1 MATYTTKQ
9 QKAVL
14 DCLSERA
21 DSPVS
26 AAAIVDALR
35 EQGEHIGIATVYRQL
50 ESSNG
55 RAASTRSRRTRA
67 RTISSAPTAA
77 HRTAASLS
85 ASAAGA
91 SCTSTATSSRRSTS
105 IWSMST
111 AFPSIPA
118 RRCSTAC
125 AASVRRA
132 HETHCFLF
140 LALALAF
147 SLTACTVPVEKA
159 DDGKIQIVATLFPYY
174 DFARAIAGDRADV
187 TLLLSP
193 GREAHSFEPTPL
205 DAVTISESDVFLYNG
220 GEGEYWVDS
229 MLGAAGENIAVIA
242 RMMDYVDA
250 LDEEYVEGM
259 QGADGHDHDHEHGS
273 HDDHDDHDHD
283 HEEDEHDS
291 DEVEYDEHIWTSPKN
306 AVVLCRAVCDA
317 ICKADPAN
325 EDFYRANCD
334 GYCAQIEALDARF
347 ASLCESAPHKL
358 LVFADRFPMLYFCRE
373 FGLDY
378 RAAFHGCSGDTE
390 PSLAT
395 IKYLIDKVEDE
406 DIPVVYTID
415 FGTKKVAAVVSECTG
430 AAVDT
435 LYSMQTVSRADFDAG
450 ETYLTL
456 MERNYEALRKGL
468 NE

>member
-1 MATYTTKQ
+1 MK
-9 QKAVL
+9 
-14 DCLSERA
+14 R
-21 DSPVS
+21 
-26 AAAIVDALR
+26 I
-35 EQGEHIGIATVYRQL
+35 
-50 ESSNG
+50 
-55 RAASTRSRRTRA
+55 
-67 RTISSAPTAA
+67 IS
-77 HRTAASLS
+77 L
-85 ASAAGA
+85 
-91 SCTSTATSSRRSTS
+91 
-105 IWSMST
+105 
-111 AFPSIPA
+111 
-118 RRCSTAC
+118 
-125 AASVRRA
+125 
-132 HETHCFLF
+132 L
-140 LALALAF
+140 LALALTL
-147 SLTACTVPVEKA
+147 SLTACTMPAEKA
-159 DDGKIQIVATLFPYY
+159 DGGKLQIVTTLFPYY
-174 DFARAIAGDRADV
+174 DFARAIAQDRADV

-205 DAVTISESDVFLYNG
+205 DAVTISEADVFLYNG

-229 MLGAAGENIAVIA
+229 MLGAAGENIAVVA

-317 ICKADPAN
+317 ICRADAEN
-325 EDFYRANCD
+325 AAFYRANCEN
-334 GYCAQIEALDARF
+334 YCAQLEDLDARF
-347 ASLCESAPHKL
+347 AALCESAPRRL
-358 LVFADRFPMLYFCRE
+358 LIFADRFPMLYFCRE
-373 FGLDY
+373 YGLDY

-395 IKYLIDKVEDE
+395 IKFLIDKVEDE
-406 DIPVVYTID
+406 NIPVVYTID

-430 AAVDT
+430 AAIEM

-456 MERNYEALRKGL
+456 MERNFEALRKGL
-468 NE
+468 NA

>member
-1 MATYTTKQ
+1 MK
-9 QKAVL
+9 
-14 DCLSERA
+14 R
-21 DSPVS
+21 
-26 AAAIVDALR
+26 I
-35 EQGEHIGIATVYRQL
+35 
-50 ESSNG
+50 
-55 RAASTRSRRTRA
+55 
-67 RTISSAPTAA
+67 IS
-77 HRTAASLS
+77 L
-85 ASAAGA
+85 
-91 SCTSTATSSRRSTS
+91 
-105 IWSMST
+105 
-111 AFPSIPA
+111 
-118 RRCSTAC
+118 
-125 AASVRRA
+125 
-132 HETHCFLF
+132 L
-140 LALALAF
+140 LALALTL
-147 SLTACTVPVEKA
+147 SLTACTAPAEKA

-229 MLGAAGENIAVIA
+229 MLDAAGENIAVIA

-250 LDEEYVEGM
+250 LNEEYVEGM

-273 HDDHDDHDHD
+273 HDDHDHD

-317 ICKADPAN
+317 ICRADAEN
-325 EDFYRANCD
+325 AAFYRANCEN
-334 GYCAQIEALDARF
+334 YCAQLEDLDARF
-347 ASLCESAPHKL
+347 ADLCASAPRRL
-358 LVFADRFPMLYFCRE
+358 LIFADRFPMLYFCRE
-373 FGLDY
+373 YGLDY

-395 IKYLIDKVEDE
+395 IKFLIDKVEDE
-406 DIPVVYTID
+406 NIPVVYTID

-430 AAVDT
+430 AAIET

-456 MERNYEALRKGL
+456 MERNFEALRKGL
-468 NE
+468 NA

>member
-1 MATYTTKQ
+1 MK
-9 QKAVL
+9 
-14 DCLSERA
+14 RI
-21 DSPVS
+21 DS
-26 AAAIVDALR
+26 
-35 EQGEHIGIATVYRQL
+35 
-50 ESSNG
+50 
-55 RAASTRSRRTRA
+55 
-67 RTISSAPTAA
+67 
-77 HRTAASLS
+77 
-85 ASAAGA
+85 
-91 SCTSTATSSRRSTS
+91 
-105 IWSMST
+105 
-111 AFPSIPA
+111 F
-118 RRCSTAC
+118 
-125 AASVRRA
+125 
-132 HETHCFLF
+132 F

-174 DFARAIAGDRADV
+174 DFARAIGGDRADV

-229 MLGAAGENIAVIA
+229 MLGAAGENIAVVA

-273 HDDHDDHDHD
+273 HDDHDDHDDHDHD

-347 ASLCESAPHKL
+347 ASLCESAPRKL

>member
-1 MATYTTKQ
+1 MK
-9 QKAVL
+9 
-14 DCLSERA
+14 R
-21 DSPVS
+21 
-26 AAAIVDALR
+26 I
-35 EQGEHIGIATVYRQL
+35 
-50 ESSNG
+50 
-55 RAASTRSRRTRA
+55 
-67 RTISSAPTAA
+67 
-77 HRTAASLS
+77 ASL
-85 ASAAGA
+85 
-91 SCTSTATSSRRSTS
+91 
-105 IWSMST
+105 
-111 AFPSIPA
+111 
-118 RRCSTAC
+118 
-125 AASVRRA
+125 
-132 HETHCFLF
+132 L
-140 LALALAF
+140 LALVLVF
-147 SLTACTVPVEKA
+147 SLTACAAPAEKSG
-159 DDGKIQIVATLFPYY
+159 DGKIQIVATLFPYY
-174 DFARAIAGDRADV
+174 DFARAIVGDRADV

-205 DAVTISESDVFLYNG
+205 DAVTISEADVFLYNG

-229 MLGAAGENIAVIA
+229 MLDAAGENIAVIA
-242 RMMDYVDA
+242 RMMNYVDA

-259 QGADGHDHDHEHGS
+259 QGADDHGHDG
-273 HDDHDDHDHD
+273 HD

-334 GYCAQIEALDARF
+334 DYCAQIEELDARF
-347 ASLCESAPHKL
+347 ADLCASAPRKL

-373 FGLDY
+373 FDLDY

-406 DIPVVYTID
+406 NIPVVYTID

-430 AAVDT
+430 AAVGT

>member
-1 MATYTTKQ
+1 MK
-9 QKAVL
+9 
-14 DCLSERA
+14 R
-21 DSPVS
+21 
-26 AAAIVDALR
+26 
-35 EQGEHIGIATVYRQL
+35 IA
-50 ESSNG
+50 S
-55 RAASTRSRRTRA
+55 
-67 RTISSAPTAA
+67 
-77 HRTAASLS
+77 
-85 ASAAGA
+85 
-91 SCTSTATSSRRSTS
+91 
-105 IWSMST
+105 
-111 AFPSIPA
+111 F
-118 RRCSTAC
+118 
-125 AASVRRA
+125 
-132 HETHCFLF
+132 F

-174 DFARAIAGDRADV
+174 DFARAIVGDRADV

-306 AVVLCRAVCDA
+306 AIRLCRAVADA
-317 ICKADPAN
+317 LCAADAEN
-325 EDFYRANCD
+325 ADLYRANCED
-334 GYCAQIEALDARF
+334 YCAQLEALDADLR
-347 ASLCESAPHKL
+347 ALRANAVRDL
-358 LVFADRFPMLYFCRE
+358 LIFADRFPFLYFCE
-373 FGLDY
+373 EYDLHY

-395 IKYLIDKVEDE
+395 LKYLIDKVNDE
-406 DIPVVYTID
+406 HIPVVYTID
-415 FGTKKVAAVVSECTG
+415 LSSQKVAEAVSECTG
-430 AAVDT
+430 ARIER
-435 LYSMQTVSRADFDAG
+435 LWSMQTISRTDFDAG

-456 MERNYEALRKGL
+456 MQRNYEALKGGL
-468 NE
+468 L

>member
-1 MATYTTKQ
+1 MK
-9 QKAVL
+9 
-14 DCLSERA
+14 R
-21 DSPVS
+21 
-26 AAAIVDALR
+26 
-35 EQGEHIGIATVYRQL
+35 IA
-50 ESSNG
+50 S
-55 RAASTRSRRTRA
+55 
-67 RTISSAPTAA
+67 
-77 HRTAASLS
+77 
-85 ASAAGA
+85 
-91 SCTSTATSSRRSTS
+91 
-105 IWSMST
+105 
-111 AFPSIPA
+111 
-118 RRCSTAC
+118 
-125 AASVRRA
+125 
-132 HETHCFLF
+132 LF
-140 LALALAF
+140 LALVLAF
-147 SLTACTVPVEKA
+147 SLCACAAPAEKA
-159 DDGKIQIVATLFPYY
+159 DDGRLQIVTTLFPYY

-229 MLGAAGENIAVIA
+229 MLDAAGEHITVVA

-259 QGADGHDHDHEHGS
+259 QGAD
-273 HDDHDDHDHD
+273 DHDHD
-283 HEEDEHDS
+283 HDHDEHDDHDEHGHDEEAHDS

-317 ICKADPAN
+317 ICKADPSN
-325 EDFYRANCD
+325 EAFYRANCD
-334 GYCAQIEALDARF
+334 DYCAQLEALDARF
-347 ASLCESAPHKL
+347 ADLCENAPRKL

-373 FGLDY
+373 FGLNY

-395 IKYLIDKVEDE
+395 IKFLIDKVEE
-406 DIPVVYTID
+406 ESIPVVSTID

-430 AAVDT
+430 AAVGT

-468 NE
+468 SE

>member
-1 MATYTTKQ
+1 MK
-9 QKAVL
+9 
-14 DCLSERA
+14 R
-21 DSPVS
+21 
-26 AAAIVDALR
+26 
-35 EQGEHIGIATVYRQL
+35 IA
-50 ESSNG
+50 S
-55 RAASTRSRRTRA
+55 
-67 RTISSAPTAA
+67 
-77 HRTAASLS
+77 
-85 ASAAGA
+85 
-91 SCTSTATSSRRSTS
+91 
-105 IWSMST
+105 
-111 AFPSIPA
+111 F
-118 RRCSTAC
+118 
-125 AASVRRA
+125 
-132 HETHCFLF
+132 F

-174 DFARAIAGDRADV
+174 DFARAIVGDRADV

-229 MLGAAGENIAVIA
+229 MLDAAGENIAVIA

-317 ICKADPAN
+317 ICGADPAN

-334 GYCAQIEALDARF
+334 AYCAQLEALDADLRALR
-347 ASLCESAPHKL
+347 ASAVRDL
-358 LVFADRFPMLYFCRE
+358 LIFADRFPFLYFCE
-373 FGLDY
+373 EYDLHY

-395 IKYLIDKVEDE
+395 LKYLIDKVNDE
-406 DIPVVYTID
+406 HIPVVYTID
-415 FGTKKVAAVVSECTG
+415 LSSQKVAEAVSECTG
-430 AAVDT
+430 ARIER
-435 LYSMQTVSRADFDAG
+435 LWSMQTISRTDFDAG

-456 MERNYEALRKGL
+456 MQRNYEALKGGL
-468 NE
+468 L

>member
-1 MATYTTKQ
+1 MK
-9 QKAVL
+9 
-14 DCLSERA
+14 R
-21 DSPVS
+21 
-26 AAAIVDALR
+26 I
-35 EQGEHIGIATVYRQL
+35 
-50 ESSNG
+50 
-55 RAASTRSRRTRA
+55 
-67 RTISSAPTAA
+67 IS
-77 HRTAASLS
+77 L
-85 ASAAGA
+85 
-91 SCTSTATSSRRSTS
+91 
-105 IWSMST
+105 
-111 AFPSIPA
+111 
-118 RRCSTAC
+118 
-125 AASVRRA
+125 
-132 HETHCFLF
+132 L
-140 LALALAF
+140 LALALTL
-147 SLTACTVPVEKA
+147 SLTACTAPAEKA
-159 DDGKIQIVATLFPYY
+159 DGEKLQIVTTLFPYY
-174 DFARAIAGDRADV
+174 DFARAIAQDRADV

-205 DAVTISESDVFLYNG
+205 DAVTISEADVFLYNG

-229 MLGAAGENIAVIA
+229 MLGAAGENIAVVA

-250 LDEEYVEGM
+250 LNEEYVEGM

-306 AVVLCRAVCDA
+306 AVVLCRAVCGA
-317 ICKADPAN
+317 ICRADAEN
-325 EDFYRANCD
+325 AAFYRANCEN
-334 GYCAQIEALDARF
+334 YCAQLEDLDARF
-347 ASLCESAPHKL
+347 SVLCESAPRRL
-358 LVFADRFPMLYFCRE
+358 LIFADRFPMLYFCRE
-373 FGLDY
+373 YGLDY

-395 IKYLIDKVEDE
+395 IKFLIDKVEDE

-430 AAVDT
+430 AAIET

-468 NE
+468 NA

>member
-1 MATYTTKQ
+1 MKRIIT
-9 QKAVL
+9 
-14 DCLSERA
+14 
-21 DSPVS
+21 
-26 AAAIVDALR
+26 
-35 EQGEHIGIATVYRQL
+35 
-50 ESSNG
+50 
-55 RAASTRSRRTRA
+55 
-67 RTISSAPTAA
+67 
-77 HRTAASLS
+77 
-85 ASAAGA
+85 
-91 SCTSTATSSRRSTS
+91 
-105 IWSMST
+105 
-111 AFPSIPA
+111 
-118 RRCSTAC
+118 
-125 AASVRRA
+125 
-132 HETHCFLF
+132 LF
-140 LALALAF
+140 WALALTL
-147 SLTACTVPVEKA
+147 SLAACAVPGEKA

-205 DAVTISESDVFLYNG
+205 DAVTISEADVFLYNG
-220 GEGEYWVDS
+220 GEGEYWVEE
-229 MLGAAGENIAVIA
+229 MLDAAGEHIAVKA

-250 LDEEYVEGM
+250 LGEEFSEGM
-259 QGADGHDHDHEHGS
+259 QGADEHSHDH
-273 HDDHDDHDHD
+273 DHDDHDHD

-291 DEVEYDEHIWTSPKN
+291 DEIEYDEHIWTAPEN
-306 AVVLCRAVCDA
+306 AAILCRAVCEA

-334 GYCAQIEALDARF
+334 DYCAQIEALDARF
-347 ASLCESAPHKL
+347 ADLCESAPRKL

-395 IKYLIDKVEDE
+395 IKFLIDKVEDE

>member
-1 MATYTTKQ
+1 MK
-9 QKAVL
+9 
-14 DCLSERA
+14 R
-21 DSPVS
+21 
-26 AAAIVDALR
+26 
-35 EQGEHIGIATVYRQL
+35 IA
-50 ESSNG
+50 S
-55 RAASTRSRRTRA
+55 
-67 RTISSAPTAA
+67 
-77 HRTAASLS
+77 
-85 ASAAGA
+85 
-91 SCTSTATSSRRSTS
+91 
-105 IWSMST
+105 
-111 AFPSIPA
+111 F
-118 RRCSTAC
+118 
-125 AASVRRA
+125 
-132 HETHCFLF
+132 F

-147 SLTACTVPVEKA
+147 SLTACTVPAEKA

-174 DFARAIAGDRADV
+174 DFARAIVGNRADV

-317 ICKADPAN
+317 ICKADHAN

-334 GYCAQIEALDARF
+334 GYCADRSTDARF
-347 ASLCESAPHKL
+347 ADLCASTPHKPRLRRPLPDAL
-358 LVFADRFPMLYFCRE
+358 LLPRIRL
-373 FGLDY
+373 GLPRSVPRLLGRH
-378 RAAFHGCSGDTE
+378 RAVAR
-390 PSLAT
+390 T

>member
-1 MATYTTKQ
+1 MK
-9 QKAVL
+9 
-14 DCLSERA
+14 R
-21 DSPVS
+21 
-26 AAAIVDALR
+26 
-35 EQGEHIGIATVYRQL
+35 IA
-50 ESSNG
+50 S
-55 RAASTRSRRTRA
+55 
-67 RTISSAPTAA
+67 
-77 HRTAASLS
+77 
-85 ASAAGA
+85 
-91 SCTSTATSSRRSTS
+91 
-105 IWSMST
+105 
-111 AFPSIPA
+111 F
-118 RRCSTAC
+118 
-125 AASVRRA
+125 
-132 HETHCFLF
+132 F

-174 DFARAIAGDRADV
+174 DFARAIAGGRADV

-205 DAVTISESDVFLYNG
+205 DAVTISEADVFLYNG

-229 MLGAAGENIAVIA
+229 MLGAAGENIAVVA

-347 ASLCESAPHKL
+347 ASLCESAPRKL

-373 FGLDY
+373 FDLDY

>member
-1 MATYTTKQ
+1 MK
-9 QKAVL
+9 
-14 DCLSERA
+14 R
-21 DSPVS
+21 
-26 AAAIVDALR
+26 
-35 EQGEHIGIATVYRQL
+35 IA
-50 ESSNG
+50 S
-55 RAASTRSRRTRA
+55 
-67 RTISSAPTAA
+67 
-77 HRTAASLS
+77 
-85 ASAAGA
+85 
-91 SCTSTATSSRRSTS
+91 
-105 IWSMST
+105 
-111 AFPSIPA
+111 F
-118 RRCSTAC
+118 
-125 AASVRRA
+125 
-132 HETHCFLF
+132 F

-291 DEVEYDEHIWTSPKN
+291 DEVEYDEHIWTSP
-306 AVVLCRAVCDA
+306 
-317 ICKADPAN
+317 
-325 EDFYRANCD
+325 
-334 GYCAQIEALDARF
+334 IEALDARF
-347 ASLCESAPHKL
+347 ADLCASAPRKL

>member
-1 MATYTTKQ
+1 MK
-9 QKAVL
+9 
-14 DCLSERA
+14 R
-21 DSPVS
+21 
-26 AAAIVDALR
+26 
-35 EQGEHIGIATVYRQL
+35 IA
-50 ESSNG
+50 S
-55 RAASTRSRRTRA
+55 
-67 RTISSAPTAA
+67 
-77 HRTAASLS
+77 
-85 ASAAGA
+85 
-91 SCTSTATSSRRSTS
+91 
-105 IWSMST
+105 
-111 AFPSIPA
+111 F
-118 RRCSTAC
+118 
-125 AASVRRA
+125 
-132 HETHCFLF
+132 F

-174 DFARAIAGDRADV
+174 DFARAIVGDRADV

-325 EDFYRANCD
+325 ED
-334 GYCAQIEALDARF
+334 
-347 ASLCESAPHKL
+347 
-358 LVFADRFPMLYFCRE
+358 
-373 FGLDY
+373 Y